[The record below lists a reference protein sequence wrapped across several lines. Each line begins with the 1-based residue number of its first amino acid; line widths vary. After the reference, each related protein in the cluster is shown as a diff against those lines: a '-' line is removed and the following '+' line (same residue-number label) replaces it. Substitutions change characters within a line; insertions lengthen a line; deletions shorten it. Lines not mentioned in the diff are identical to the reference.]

1 MRTRKKNIS
10 TKLLVKRAL
19 KNRPKCGPAKGYK
32 YLESLKPGSMFRT
45 QSGMKGVLIDCD
57 ANAKVIIMDVN
68 VHSDD
73 KNYYLGKHIIAAKTE
88 VKEL

>member
-1 MRTRKKNIS
+1 MARKTPTIASLANK
-10 TKLLVKRAL
+10 AL
-19 KNRPKCGPAKGYK
+19 KNKPKCKPAKGYK
-32 YLESLKPGSMFRT
+32 YLKNLEIGSMFHT

-68 VHSDD
+68 VHPDD
-73 KNYYLGKHIIAAKTE
+73 KNYYLGKHIIAANTE